1 MTVEVVPLQEAEKE
15 EYTDFRRLNGLVKNY
30 SQFISFPIYTWVE
43 ELVDREVPDT
53 DAPVEEVSTP
63 SSLYPLKTFFTVYF
77 PTAGPTTCCLSL
89 RSVALLTS
97 VWLDFRSIVHREV
110 VFEERGRNVALL
122 CVSRI
127 VED

>member
-53 DAPVEEVSTP
+53 DAPVEEVSTFP
-63 SSLYPLKTFFTVYF
+63 ALSITVRF
-77 PTAGPTTCCLSL
+77 RVVFHCPRAGPMTCCLSSFDL
-89 RSVALLTS
+89 VAFWPIG
-97 VWLDFRSIVHREV
+97 WLFFEQRGPFRVYHASRSI
-110 VFEERGRNVALL
+110 ER
-122 CVSRI
+122 
-127 VED
+127 